1 MKRRAPGSWIAGVI
15 VLALAELSCQWLLA
29 RSLIVGPIVHLVRQI
44 LPQ

>member
-1 MKRRAPGSWIAGVI
+1 MKGRAAGSCVASVI
-15 VLALAELSCQWLLA
+15 VLALAELSCQWLLS